1 MVEKGG
7 IAAAETSVAAELSSA
22 DAVACPPSAIMGAS
36 SGDEPRLLVMDDLGS
51 RPGIG
56 AAELEA
62 IETYFADLIDEVLG
76 SNV

>member
-7 IAAAETSVAAELSSA
+7 IPAAEGSVAGEHSGADIAARSSSA
-22 DAVACPPSAIMGAS
+22 HVGTS
-36 SGDEPRLLVMDDLGS
+36 SGDDPKLLVMDDLGA

-62 IETYFADLIDEVLG
+62 IETYFGDLIDEVLG